1 MGLLRLEL
9 GGLSQMLRQ
18 FKFLGFN
25 THLLHHQ
32 DQSANVPGM
41 DDPNKDISH
50 QRRLAT
56 HEHEVVVE
64 VACVEQA
71 GLDHPRYDN

>member
-1 MGLLRLEL
+1 
-9 GGLSQMLRQ
+9 
-18 FKFLGFN
+18 
-25 THLLHHQ
+25 
-32 DQSANVPGM
+32 M